1 MVVGI
6 SCPASESARPFLS
19 TQFCLPVHHSGGGGT
34 LDQAVA
40 PVAGETES
48 GCGLWLGKPE
58 LGERGDI
65 WRTEPMGRA
74 VLINGPPTSTIRSLG
89 PVNFHGFE
97 PATFGERPRTDSVS
111 PGKVGQHQSS
121 TVPATLETR
130 PASSSSNGSG
140 CPRSFEAWHSAHWFP
155 AGTALRRRCRASW
168 QTARSFVRRVVAAG
182 TGQTACRGTCPRPA
196 VLRNGHSACG
206 MFCLFCSGGGVE
218 LRRALAR

>member
-89 PVNFHGFE
+89 PVNFHGCSL
-97 PATFGERPRTDSVS
+97 PRSRGRRRTDSVS
-111 PGKVGQHQSS
+111 PAKGRSTAVVNHPGYSANTSRTPAFSFFRMSPILPNVTLCSPVSS
-121 TVPATLETR
+121 RYRV
-130 PASSSSNGSG
+130 
-140 CPRSFEAWHSAHWFP
+140 EAEMPS
-155 AGTALRRRCRASW
+155 
-168 QTARSFVRRVVAAG
+168 
-182 TGQTACRGTCPRPA
+182 
-196 VLRNGHSACG
+196 
-206 MFCLFCSGGGVE
+206 
-218 LRRALAR
+218 